1 VAERSPR
8 DLLSLLE
15 LAGVVGLD
23 RLMARLPE
31 ATAYRLGERMGRLV
45 HRLDRRHREIAWDNL
60 RRAFPER
67 SAGEIEALT
76 RAVFVNLGLTAVD
89 VARSERLFRPGG
101 DACLVLEGIDR
112 LRAARERGRGVILIT
127 AHFGPW
133 ELLPPVAALYYE
145 PIHVVARPL
154 DNPRLDG
161 YLTALRERGGNRVLA
176 KRDSGRTIL
185 RVLRSGGTVGML
197 IDQHIREQDG
207 VIVPFFGRPASTVA
221 APALM
226 AIRSGAAIVP
236 AGIVRDAGRGRYRVC
251 VREEVVPERTGD
263 LKTDLVRNTARFNAA
278 IEGMIRERPDHWFWV
293 HRRWK
298 TPQPLDPRLAG

>member
-1 VAERSPR
+1 
-8 DLLSLLE
+8 
-15 LAGVVGLD
+15 
-23 RLMARLPE
+23 
-31 ATAYRLGERMGRLV
+31 
-45 HRLDRRHREIAWDNL
+45 
-60 RRAFPER
+60 
-67 SAGEIEALT
+67 
-76 RAVFVNLGLTAVD
+76 
-89 VARSERLFRPGG
+89 
-101 DACLVLEGIDR
+101 
-112 LRAARERGRGVILIT
+112 VILIT

-133 ELLPPVAALYYE
+133 ELLPPVAALHYE

-161 YLTALRERGGNRVLA
+161 YLTALRERGGNRVLS
-176 KRDSGRTIL
+176 KRDSGQAIL

-236 AGIVRDAGRGRYRVC
+236 AGIVREAGRGRYRVC
-251 VREEVVPERTGD
+251 VREEVALERTGD
-263 LKTDLVRNTARFNAA
+263 LKTDLVRNTARFNLA